1 MNIQNIFASLNNWK
15 KEIVT
20 FIVAFLCLLLA
31 VTFPTTGDFQLLS
44 RIVFFLVVLPILYI
58 KFILK
63 KNVGD
68 FGLNL
73 SDNRTGFIWA
83 FIMLM
88 ASFLITL
95 GLFYFFH
102 LENKYIIPTYVINNF
117 WVFVFY
123 EMVVMNFIIF
133 VFEFFFR
140 GFLQTVL
147 EKKIGIWAP
156 LAQCG
161 IFLGFLFLT
170 QKLAWQY
177 APLIILSLTGG
188 VVAYKSKSFVYSY
201 LMGLIFTIAV
211 DLYIIGLFK

>member
-1 MNIQNIFASLNNWK
+1 MNIQTIFVSLNNWK
-15 KEIVT
+15 KEIIT
-20 FIVAFLCLLLA
+20 FLVVFLCLLLA
-31 VTFPTTGDFQLLS
+31 MTFPANGDFQLLS

-63 KNVGD
+63 KTVSE

-73 SDNRTGFIWA
+73 RDNRTGLLWA
-83 FIMLM
+83 FIMLI
-88 ASFLITL
+88 ASFLIAL
-95 GLFYFFH
+95 ILFYFFH
-102 LENKYIIPTYVINNF
+102 LETQYIIPAFVINNF

-123 EMVVMNFIIF
+123 ELVVMNFILF

-140 GFLQTVL
+140 GFLQTIL
-147 EKKIGIWAP
+147 EKKVGIWAP
-156 LAQCG
+156 LVQCAV
-161 IFLGFLFLT
+161 FLGFLFLT

-177 APLIILSLTGG
+177 TPLIILSLTGG

-201 LMGLIFTIAV
+201 IMGIVFTIAI